1 MRAFRREGDE
11 LVAEVDP
18 GEREVL
24 ATVVADVA
32 ELLGGGRF
40 EDRARERGSARPAA
54 DGGAPHD
61 PAALAV
67 RLRLDPLP
75 APDDPAVRR
84 LLPDASRDDAD
95 VAAEFRRL
103 TEDDLRQQKIDRLAV
118 LFDALTVEA
127 LGHGDGA
134 DDASAGEPEVADDHP
149 HRRRRR
155 RSRGRHEAVAV
166 VRVTRDRAPAL
177 AATLTDVRLVLG
189 ERLGV
194 VDEEASERLEHEV
207 VRGRPSD
214 AAGQARQYL
223 GSVFLALGWWQ
234 ETLMACLLADL
245 PDAPA
250 GRD

>member
-1 MRAFRREGDE
+1 MRAFRREGE
-11 LVAEVDP
+11 HLVAEVDP

-40 EDRARERGSARPAA
+40 EDRVRETGSARPRPDAQ
-54 DGGAPHD
+54 GGPD
-61 PAALAV
+61 EGALAV

-75 APDDPAVRR
+75 APDDPAVHR

-127 LGHGDGA
+127 LGHPTTEAPAA
-134 DDASAGEPEVADDHP
+134 DADRP
-149 HRRRRR
+149 RRRRD
-155 RSRGRHEAVAV
+155 RGRHEAVAV
-166 VRVTRDRAPAL
+166 VRVTTDRAPAL
-177 AATLTDVRLVLG
+177 AATLTDIRLVLG

-194 VDEEASERLEHEV
+194 TDEEASERLEHEV
-207 VRGRPSD
+207 VHGRPAD
-214 AAGQARQYL
+214 AEAQGRQYL

-245 PDAPA
+245 PGAD
-250 GRD
+250 GERD

>member
-1 MRAFRREGDE
+1 VRAFRREGDH

-32 ELLGGGRF
+32 ELLGGGRL
-40 EDRARERGSARPAA
+40 EERDAAGTRAGADAAPAM
-54 DGGAPHD
+54 
-61 PAALAV
+61 

-75 APDDPAVRR
+75 TPDDPAVHR

-103 TEDDLRQQKIDRLAV
+103 TEDDLRQQKIDRLAE
-118 LFDALTVEA
+118 LFDALTAEDDA
-127 LGHGDGA
+127 ADPHEEPA
-134 DDASAGEPEVADDHP
+134 DDTRRARRAYRAR
-149 HRRRRR
+149 HRT
-155 RSRGRHEAVAV
+155 EV
-166 VRVTRDRAPAL
+166 VRVPRDRGPAL

-194 VDEEASERLEHEV
+194 TDEAASDALEREV
-207 VRGRPSD
+207 VRGRPD
-214 AAGQARQYL
+214 DDGAAQARQYL

-234 ETLMACLLADL
+234 ETLTACLLADL
-245 PDAPA
+245 PDRPER
-250 GRD
+250 RDGLGSGA

>member
-1 MRAFRREGDE
+1 VRAFRREGDH

-32 ELLGGGRF
+32 ELLGGGRL
-40 EDRARERGSARPAA
+40 EERDAGRTPAGA
-54 DGGAPHD
+54 DAAP
-61 PAALAV
+61 AM

-75 APDDPAVRR
+75 TPDDPAVHR

-103 TEDDLRQQKIDRLAV
+103 TEDDLRQQKIDRLAE
-118 LFDALTVEA
+118 LFDALTAE
-127 LGHGDGA
+127 
-134 DDASAGEPEVADDHP
+134 DDATGPDDEAVDDTRRA
-149 HRRRRR
+149 RRRHRA
-155 RSRGRHEAVAV
+155 RHATEV
-166 VRVTRDRAPAL
+166 VRVPRDRGPAL

-194 VDEEASERLEHEV
+194 TDERASDALEREV
-207 VRGRPSD
+207 VRGRAD
-214 AAGQARQYL
+214 DDGAAQTTAQAQARQYL

-245 PDAPA
+245 PDRPER
-250 GRD
+250 RDGLGSGA

>member
-1 MRAFRREGDE
+1 MRAFRREGDH

-40 EDRARERGSARPAA
+40 EDRARETGSARPQPDAS
-54 DGGAPHD
+54 GGPDD
-61 PAALAV
+61 PAALAM

-75 APDDPAVRR
+75 APDDPAVHR

-127 LGHGDGA
+127 LGHGAPGEEPPDAAAA
-134 DDASAGEPEVADDHP
+134 DDEPP
-149 HRRRRR
+149 RRRRR
-155 RSRGRHEAVAV
+155 DRGRHEAVAV
-166 VRVTRDRAPAL
+166 VRVAKDRAPAL

-194 VDEEASERLEHEV
+194 TDEEASERLERDV
-207 VRGRPSD
+207 VHGRPAD
-214 AAGQARQYL
+214 AEGQARQYL

-245 PDAPA
+245 PGALGA
-250 GRD
+250 RD